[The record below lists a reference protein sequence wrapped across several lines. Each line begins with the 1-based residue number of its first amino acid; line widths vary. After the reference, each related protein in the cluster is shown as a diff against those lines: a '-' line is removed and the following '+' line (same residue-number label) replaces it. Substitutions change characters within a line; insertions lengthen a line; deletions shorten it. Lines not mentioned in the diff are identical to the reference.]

1 MGAVGLVGFEPTTS
15 CSQSRR
21 AAKLRHNPLGVHYRA
36 GGAVRQRHVKP
47 LSVSYDAALYGTLPA
62 SAHGAFGVRK
72 RPLAAAASAFVLLA
86 ACSSAPAPPPASGPA
101 AIEAPSPD
109 RAAVGEDRAGLNDGV
124 EEGARL
130 TAVSAAA
137 AAPVTAVSEPSA
149 VETSMPA
156 PSAPAPSAPE
166 PPAPEPL
173 PEPAAPRVLPAAA
186 RPPLLPYYDLVS
198 YYDLFLPGS
207 PSPVDAPAPPPRDCP
222 PMEPPYLFLGQADP
236 AAASVALSQ
245 AVYQCAEEVGLAPAD
260 DPQAAAALVSGGL
273 AGPLL
278 LVGEG
283 EGAAAD
289 LAAEL
294 ERLAPDRAAAAG
306 FEGEELEMLSEAAG
320 FADLELAVVEAPP
333 EAVLQMPGPGPG
345 GRIWLAS
352 PNAPVAPLAAAAS
365 RLGIGLAVAEVSDL
379 RALPAETREAVRA
392 ARQVDLVS
400 DFGEDADWQL
410 AAVRRG
416 GEIPGGGLL
425 LFDGGVNRRL
435 VAIYGHPVTSALGVL
450 GEQGPEEGV
459 ERLKEISAGY
469 DADGASVLPTFEI
482 IATVASAGAGRDG
495 DYSSETALDVIRPWI
510 EAAAAAGVYAVLDL
524 QPGRTDFLTQAK
536 IYEEFLRLP
545 HVGLALDPEWRL
557 KPNQVHLRQIGTVD
571 AAEVNQVVRW
581 LAGIVREEALP
592 QKLLIVHQFRFSM
605 ITNREQIETPP
616 ELAVVIQMDGQGSQ
630 GAKDNTWDVLTRGTE
645 ESGYR
650 WGWKNFY
657 DEDIPTA
664 SSAKVVG
671 LTPTPVFVSYQ

>member
-1 MGAVGLVGFEPTTS
+1 M
-15 CSQSRR
+15 
-21 AAKLRHNPLGVHYRA
+21 
-36 GGAVRQRHVKP
+36 
-47 LSVSYDAALYGTLPA
+47 
-62 SAHGAFGVRK
+62 K
-72 RPLAAAASAFVLLA
+72 RLLAAAASAFVLLTT
-86 ACSSAPAPPPASGPA
+86 CSSAPSPPLAGGPA
-101 AIEAPSPD
+101 ETEAPSPGS
-109 RAAVGEDRAGLNDGV
+109 AAEGGDRAGPNDRA

-130 TAVSAAA
+130 TASGTAAA
-137 AAPVTAVSEPSA
+137 ASIAAPETSA
-149 VETSMPA
+149 VEPSVPETPA
-156 PSAPAPSAPE
+156 PEPAEPEPPPETLAPE
-166 PPAPEPL
+166 PPA
-173 PEPAAPRVLPAAA
+173 AAVPVILPAAV

-198 YYDLFLPGS
+198 YNDLILPAS
-207 PSPVDAPAPPPRDCP
+207 PFPIAPAPPPRDCP
-222 PMEPPYLFLGQADP
+222 PMEPPYLFLWQTDP
-236 AAASVALSQ
+236 AAASAALSQ

-260 DPQAAAALVSGGL
+260 APQAAAALAAGEIE
-273 AGPLL
+273 GPLL

-283 EGAAAD
+283 AVED

-294 ERLAPDRAAAAG
+294 ERLAPDRVLAAG
-306 FEGEELEMLSEAAG
+306 FGGEELEMLSEAAG

-333 EAVLQMPGPGPG
+333 EAALQMPGPGPG

-352 PNAPVAPLAAAAS
+352 ADAPVAPLAAAAA

-379 RALPAETREAVRA
+379 RALPPETREAVRE

-416 GEIPGGGLL
+416 DEIAGGGLL
-425 LFDGGVNRRL
+425 MFDGEVHRRL

-450 GEQGPEEGV
+450 GEQGPEAGV
-459 ERLKEISAGY
+459 ERLKKIAAGY

-495 DYSSETALDVIRPWI
+495 DYSSETARDVIRPWI
-510 EAAAAAGVYAVLDL
+510 ETAAAAGVYVALDL

-581 LAGIVREEALP
+581 LAEIVREEALP
-592 QKLLIVHQFRFSM
+592 QKLLIVHQFRFTM
-605 ITNREQIETPP
+605 ITNRELIETPP

-630 GAKDNTWDVLTRGTE
+630 GAKDSTWNALTRGTE

-664 SSAKVVG
+664 SPARVLA
-671 LTPTPVFVSYQ
+671 LTPVPVFVSYQ

>member
-1 MGAVGLVGFEPTTS
+1 M
-15 CSQSRR
+15 
-21 AAKLRHNPLGVHYRA
+21 KPLGA
-36 GGAVRQRHVKP
+36 
-47 LSVSYDAALYGTLPA
+47 SYDAALYGTLPA
-62 SAHGAFGVRK
+62 PAHGAFGVRK
-72 RPLAAAASAFVLLA
+72 RLLAAAASAFVLLTT
-86 ACSSAPAPPPASGPA
+86 CSSAPAPPPASGPA
-101 AIEAPSPD
+101 AIEAPTPD
-109 RAAVGEDRAGLNDGV
+109 RAAEGEDRAGLNDGA

-130 TAVSAAA
+130 TAVSAVPT
-137 AAPVTAVSEPSA
+137 APVTAVSEPTA
-149 VETSMPA
+149 VETSATAPPA
-156 PSAPAPSAPE
+156 PETSAPEPSAPE
-166 PPAPEPL
+166 PPPA
-173 PEPAAPRVLPAAA
+173 PAAPRVLPAAA

-207 PSPVDAPAPPPRDCP
+207 PSPIDAPAPPPRDCP
-222 PMEPPYLFLGQADP
+222 PMEPPYLFLRQADP
-236 AAASVALSQ
+236 AAASIALSQ

-260 DPQAAAALVSGGL
+260 DPQAAAALAAVEL

-306 FEGEELEMLSEAAG
+306 FEEEELEMLSEAAG
-320 FADLELAVVEAPP
+320 FADLDLAVVEAPP

-345 GRIWLAS
+345 GRIWLAT
-352 PNAPVAPLAAAAS
+352 PDAPVAPLAAAAA

-379 RALPAETREAVRA
+379 RALPSETREALRG

-400 DFGEDADWQL
+400 DFGEEADWQL

-416 GEIPGGGLL
+416 DEIPGGGLL

-450 GEQGPEEGV
+450 GEQSPEEGV
-459 ERLKEISAGY
+459 ERLKVISAGY

-605 ITNREQIETPP
+605 ITNRELIETPP

-664 SSAKVVG
+664 SPAKVVG

>member
-1 MGAVGLVGFEPTTS
+1 M
-15 CSQSRR
+15 RR
-21 AAKLRHNPLGVHYRA
+21 L
-36 GGAVRQRHVKP
+36 
-47 LSVSYDAALYGTLPA
+47 
-62 SAHGAFGVRK
+62 
-72 RPLAAAASAFVLLA
+72 LAAAASAFVLLTT
-86 ACSSAPAPPPASGPA
+86 CSSAPSPPPAAAPA
-101 AIEAPSPD
+101 EAEATSSSRAAEGGD
-109 RAAVGEDRAGLNDGV
+109 RADPNDGA

-130 TAVSAAA
+130 TASGTAAA
-137 AAPVTAVSEPSA
+137 ASVAAPETSA
-149 VETSMPA
+149 VE
-156 PSAPAPSAPE
+156 PSTPAPSAPE
-166 PPAPEPL
+166 PTEPEPPAPETL
-173 PEPAAPRVLPAAA
+173 APEPSAPEPPAAAVPVILPAAV
-186 RPPLLPYYDLVS
+186 RPPILPYYDLVS
-198 YYDLFLPGS
+198 YNDLILPGS
-207 PSPVDAPAPPPRDCP
+207 PSSIGAPAPPPRDCP
-222 PMEPPYLFLGQADP
+222 PVEPPYLFLWQTEP
-236 AAASVALSQ
+236 AAASTALSQ
-245 AVYQCAEEVGLAPAD
+245 AVYGCAEEVGLAPAD
-260 DPQAAAALVSGGL
+260 DPQAAAAL
-273 AGPLL
+273 AAEEIEGPLL

-283 EGAAAD
+283 AVED

-294 ERLAPDRAAAAG
+294 KRLAPDRVLAAG
-306 FEGEELEMLSEAAG
+306 FGGEELEMLSEAAG
-320 FADLELAVVEAPP
+320 FADLEPTVVEALP
-333 EAVLQMPGPGPG
+333 EAALQMPGPGPG

-352 PNAPVAPLAAAAS
+352 ADAPAAPLAAAAA

-379 RALPAETREAVRA
+379 RALPPETREAVRE

-416 GEIPGGGLL
+416 DEIAGGGLL
-425 LFDGGVNRRL
+425 MFDGEVHRRL

-459 ERLKEISAGY
+459 ERLKRIAAGY
-469 DADGASVLPTFEI
+469 DADGATVLPTFEI

-495 DYSSETALDVIRPWI
+495 DYSSETARDVIRPWI
-510 EAAAAAGVYAVLDL
+510 EAAAEAGVYVALDL

-592 QKLLIVHQFRFSM
+592 QKLLIVHQFRFTM
-605 ITNREQIETPP
+605 ITNRELIETPP

-630 GAKDNTWDVLTRGTE
+630 GAKDSTWNALTRGTE

-664 SSAKVVG
+664 SPARVLA
-671 LTPTPVFVSYQ
+671 LTPVPVFVSYQ

>member
-1 MGAVGLVGFEPTTS
+1 M
-15 CSQSRR
+15 RR
-21 AAKLRHNPLGVHYRA
+21 L
-36 GGAVRQRHVKP
+36 
-47 LSVSYDAALYGTLPA
+47 
-62 SAHGAFGVRK
+62 
-72 RPLAAAASAFVLLA
+72 LAAAASAFVLLTT
-86 ACSSAPAPPPASGPA
+86 CSSAPSPPPASGPA
-101 AIEAPSPD
+101 EAGAPSPD
-109 RAAVGEDRAGLNDGV
+109 RAAEGGDRADPNDRA
-124 EEGARL
+124 EDGARL
-130 TAVSAAA
+130 TAASAAA
-137 AAPVTAVSEPSA
+137 APAAAASETSAPAVPA
-149 VETSMPA
+149 VE
-156 PSAPAPSAPE
+156 PSAPASSAPE
-166 PPAPEPL
+166 PTALEPDAPAP
-173 PEPAAPRVLPAAA
+173 PAAAVPVVLPAAV

-207 PSPVDAPAPPPRDCP
+207 PFPIGAPAPPLRDCP
-222 PMEPPYLFLGQADP
+222 LMEPPYLFLRQTDP

-245 AVYQCAEEVGLAPAD
+245 AVYLCAEEVGLAPAD
-260 DPQAAAALVSGGL
+260 DPQAAAALADGEL
-273 AGPLL
+273 EGPLL
-278 LVGEG
+278 LVGG
-283 EGAAAD
+283 GAVED

-294 ERLAPDRAAAAG
+294 KRLAPNRVLAAG
-306 FEGEELEMLSEAAG
+306 FGGEELEMLSEAAG
-320 FADLELAVVEAPP
+320 FAALELAVVEAPL
-333 EAVLQMPGPGPG
+333 EAALQMPGPGPG

-352 PNAPVAPLAAAAS
+352 ADAPVAPLAAAAA

-379 RALPAETREAVRA
+379 RALPPETREAVRG

-400 DFGEDADWQL
+400 NFGEDADWQL
-410 AAVRRG
+410 EAVRRG

-425 LFDGGVNRRL
+425 MFDGEVQRRL

-450 GEQGPEEGV
+450 GEQGPAGGV
-459 ERLKEISAGY
+459 ERLERIAAGY
-469 DADGASVLPTFEI
+469 GADGASVLPTFEI

-510 EAAAAAGVYAVLDL
+510 EAAADAGVYVALDL

-592 QKLLIVHQFRFSM
+592 QKLLIVHQFRFTM
-605 ITNREQIETPP
+605 ITNREMIETPP

-630 GAKDNTWDVLTRGTE
+630 GAKDSTWNALTRGTE

-657 DEDIPTA
+657 DEDFPTA
-664 SSAKVVG
+664 SPARVLA